1 MIVRYNVVLLH
12 QQFLMFQGPNDCS
25 IQRCAAASTVLNVAK
40 PLKSFD
46 TFGPIHP
53 ATVPHPRGLVII
65 SNTSV

>member
-1 MIVRYNVVLLH
+1 MIVRHNAVLLH

-25 IQRCAAASTVLNVAK
+25 TQCCAAAPTVLNVAK
-40 PLKSFD
+40 PLQSFD

-65 SNTSV
+65 CNTSV